1 MSELFEQDLA
11 PLAPQEIERLLKQTR
26 DAGFHPDENAP
37 RKQRGDFKKS
47 NLIEIARAVSD
58 EKEDTTSSDAEAS
71 TEAKAEKNE
80 TFVNPSTSS
89 SDEDL
94 SNKRKA
100 HLLRLKKWR

>member
-1 MSELFEQDLA
+1 M
-11 PLAPQEIERLLKQTR
+11 LKQTR
-26 DAGFHPDENAP
+26 DAAFHPDENAP

-71 TEAKAEKNE
+71 PQRQRLKIMRP
-80 TFVNPSTSS
+80 PSIHQP
-89 SDEDL
+89 L
-94 SNKRKA
+94 PLMKICPRKRKA

>member
-11 PLAPQEIERLLKQTR
+11 LSPQEIERLLKQTR
-26 DAGFHPDENAP
+26 DAAFHPDENAP

-58 EKEDTTSSDAEAS
+58 EKRIRLLLMQ
-71 TEAKAEKNE
+71 KPPQRQRLKIMRP
-80 TFVNPSTSS
+80 PSIHQP
-89 SDEDL
+89 L
-94 SNKRKA
+94 PLMKICPRKRKA